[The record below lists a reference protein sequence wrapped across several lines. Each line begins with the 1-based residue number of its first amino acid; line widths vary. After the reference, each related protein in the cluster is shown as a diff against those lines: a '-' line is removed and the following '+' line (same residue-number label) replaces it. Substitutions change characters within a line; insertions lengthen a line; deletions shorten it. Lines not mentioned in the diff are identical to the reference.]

1 MVLSILI
8 LTAKIH
14 TCWLELGRRLL
25 LLSPVQAVPLDT
37 LVLFVP
43 HPMGVIARCLVTV
56 RIRKASSS
64 LLERL
69 IKKGLCCPNPSVQQL
84 NNNRTKHA
92 DFRLR
97 PP

>member
-14 TCWLELGRRLL
+14 TCWLELGPRLL

-56 RIRKASSS
+56 RISKASSS
-64 LLERL
+64 LLQRL
-69 IKKGLCCPNPSVQQL
+69 IKKVSVVL
-84 NNNRTKHA
+84 IPVFSSSITKHA

-97 PP
+97 PPLHH